1 MSSVQTGWSA
11 DGNWF
16 WDGAQWN
23 DAVSEDGKWRFDGAG
38 WQPFTGQRTSMPGQP
53 LHPPAPPAP
62 PPPPAWAGS
71 AGVVAGPPPPSA
83 PAVAAAAPLPSWVD
97 PSEIERMERERRERE
112 AAALAAP
119 PPLPP
124 EADWRLAGERMQYSD
139 YSHNVHYASWQV
151 GTTSILIYI
160 LLLWLC
166 GPVSAIFVWFT
177 GWSLTSKL
185 ITTFISLIG
194 LIVTL
199 FLVFAV
205 HVVPTTSG

>member
-1 MSSVQTGWSA
+1 MGSVQTGWSA

-16 WDGAQWN
+16 WDGAKWN
-23 DAVSEDGKWRFDGAG
+23 EALSEDGKWRFDGAG
-38 WQPFTGQRTSMPGQP
+38 WQPFTGQRTPMPGQP
-53 LHPPAPPAP
+53 PAPAAPPAPPAPPPPAP

-71 AGVVAGPPPPSA
+71 AAT
-83 PAVAAAAPLPSWVD
+83 AAAPLPSWVD
-97 PSEIERMERERRERE
+97 PSEVERLEHEKRER
-112 AAALAAP
+112 AAAAMAAP

-124 EADWRLAGERMQYSD
+124 EADWRLVGERMQYSD

-166 GPVSAIFVWFT
+166 GPISAIFVWFT

-194 LIVTL
+194 LIIVL
-199 FLVFAV
+199 FLVAFA

>member
-16 WDGAQWN
+16 WDGAKWN
-23 DAVSEDGKWRFDGAG
+23 DALSEDGKWHFDGSG
-38 WQPFTGQRTSMPGQP
+38 WQPFTGQRTPMPSQP
-53 LHPPAPPAP
+53 LYPPAPPAPPTPPAP

-71 AGVVAGPPPPSA
+71 AGAA
-83 PAVAAAAPLPSWVD
+83 PAPAPLPSWVD
-97 PSEIERMERERRERE
+97 PSEIERMEREKRERE

-124 EADWRLAGERMQYSD
+124 EADWRLVGERMQHSD
-139 YSHNVHYASWQV
+139 YSHNVNYASWQV

-205 HVVPTTSG
+205 HVVPTTGG